1 MDTFFL
7 LSRIFI
13 CTLRDSLLF
22 LVHSAV
28 PHTRDSHLLL
38 WIPHAPHNHFRPLCL
53 SKTAKLSKQGKRCSA
68 FPVHMKGTSTPT
80 HSLGEYQTTTLDNI
94 TAITLKKS
102 PFLYVCCWT
111 KVGCLLQSSVPRES
125 QPQSLSTTY
134 STCKCTVLLGEAGR
148 SSRSSVLP
156 FSTERVPQ
164 AAPSTRWTFWEKMQ
178 GSPG

>member
-53 SKTAKLSKQGKRCSA
+53 SKTAKLSKQSKRCSA
-68 FPVHMKGTSTPT
+68 FPVHVKGTSTPT
-80 HSLGEYQTTTLDNI
+80 RSLGEYQTTTLDNI
-94 TAITLKKS
+94 TAITLKKITLS
-102 PFLYVCCWT
+102 LR
-111 KVGCLLQSSVPRES
+111 LLLDKGWLP
-125 QPQSLSTTY
+125 P
-134 STCKCTVLLGEAGR
+134 TVLCAKRKPTTILKHNVLHLQMHRAAGR
-148 SSRSSVLP
+148 GRQVLQKLCA
-156 FSTERVPQ
+156 SLQ
-164 AAPSTRWTFWEKMQ
+164 H
-178 GSPG
+178 